1 MKFQFF
7 FVFCLGFK
15 FKAARHILVTEVS
28 SEKRRKE
35 TLVCPAATPKKNML
49 ATRRNHGSMG
59 RMFSASVVA
68 RSMAARVNLAVPT
81 PASDSSSSSSSSE
94 SCYSSVG
101 ESEAWESSRAEVAQR
116 IAPPQRRGNITS
128 SNGLVLPWANGAGF
142 SIVTTSSTRI
152 PAITSSSTT
161 TPSTVPPAPPKPTPG
176 QKKQKK
182 RPGLP
187 VSLNAIAEDF
197 CRGMNPVGFVV
208 QNPPPGNV
216 GVVPTMIPSPPPPR
230 GNGYERAQVQAM
242 LTEQRTNA
250 PASSSSSSA
259 SSSSSSSTE
268 DELRSSGKRSP
279 ISKKT
284 PPPRKSRKRM
294 SSSSSPRHTNTGN
307 PSSNEDIAEDEF
319 FRREG
324 SDSSGSS
331 SGSSSDDDGRD
342 SDSRRPNLY
351 RARRRRGRNTPPP
364 AEPAEPLPSSLAP
377 SVNLCFGCM
386 WGHRQFDRVASTKLN
401 RLAEI
406 FDGHFLTSEPREL
419 AHLIH
424 LYYQAEIYLP
434 GSKGGKR
441 FPEWTEDQ
449 ILIHIEEHILEPR
462 VFVAKSIRKCIKV
475 QRALEMFFFEEDEE
489 TRRRTFNEK
498 AMKLWLTFNK
508 RQMDLHNCDCKHM
521 FGYSESMKIDPSQLS
536 RVVHADRYEVTS
548 SNKRGRANVYS

>member
-1 MKFQFF
+1 M
-7 FVFCLGFK
+7 LS
-15 FKAARHILVTEVS
+15 VS
-28 SEKRRKE
+28 H
-35 TLVCPAATPKKNML
+35 
-49 ATRRNHGSMG
+49 NHGSMG
-59 RMFSASVVA
+59 RMFSASVVD
-68 RSMAARVNLAVPT
+68 RSIASRVDLAVPS
-81 PASDSSSSSSSSE
+81 AASSSSSSE
-94 SCYSSVG
+94 SCYSSAC

-142 SIVTTSSTRI
+142 SIITASSTTI
-152 PAITSSSTT
+152 PAITSQHQPTT
-161 TPSTVPPAPPKPTPG
+161 TISTVPPAPPKPTPG

-197 CRGMNPVGFVV
+197 CRGMNPVKFVV
-208 QNPPPGNV
+208 QNEANGSLPMTI
-216 GVVPTMIPSPPPPR
+216 PTPSLPH
-230 GNGYERAQVQAM
+230 GGETGYERARVQAM
-242 LTEQRTNA
+242 LTEQRTNS
-250 PASSSSSSA
+250 P
-259 SSSSSSSTE
+259 SSSSSSSSVSSSAE
-268 DELRSSGKRSP
+268 DENLSSSGKRSP

-284 PPPRKSRKRM
+284 PPSRKSRKRM
-294 SSSSSPRHTNTGN
+294 SSSSPRHASTGN

-324 SDSSGSS
+324 SDSNSS
-331 SGSSSDDDGRD
+331 SGSEDDD
-342 SDSRRPNLY
+342 SRPNLY
-351 RARRRRGRNTPPP
+351 RGPRRRYHRRGNPP
-364 AEPAEPLPSSLAP
+364 AEPADPLPSSLVP
-377 SVNLCFGCM
+377 LTNLCFGCM

-489 TRRRTFNEK
+489 THRRTFNEK

-508 RQMDLHNCDCKHM
+508 RQMDLHNSDCKHM

-536 RVVHADRYEVTS
+536 RVVHADRYEV
-548 SNKRGRANVYS
+548 KRGRANVYS